1 MSFDLPVSVERELE
15 QYALAEHLSPAEAA
29 VKLIQSGIE
38 SSKGKAPVRELTEKE
53 WEILR
58 NDPTVQFF
66 SRLSD
71 ETFEAMV
78 QASNELRGGGYTPL
92 D

>member
-1 MSFDLPVSVERELE
+1 MR
-15 QYALAEHLSPAEAA
+15 
-29 VKLIQSGIE
+29 IE
-38 SSKGKAPVRELTEKE
+38 SGQFWCNPNRSLTSEMRERIWAAMKQVGRLTEEE

>member
-1 MSFDLPVSVERELE
+1 MSFDLPISVERELE

-38 SSKGKAPVRELTEKE
+38 SSKGKVGRELTEEE

>member
-1 MSFDLPVSVERELE
+1 MSFDLPINVERELE

-38 SSKGKAPVRELTEKE
+38 SSRGKVGRELTEEE

>member
-1 MSFDLPVSVERELE
+1 MKQVGSM
-15 QYALAEHLSPAEAA
+15 
-29 VKLIQSGIE
+29 
-38 SSKGKAPVRELTEKE
+38 TEEE